1 MAGDPPR
8 EGEGVTMRAIQII
21 EWGTAAGGARVSD
34 PEPQGKLLLL
44 RVEAAGI

>member
-8 EGEGVTMRAIQII
+8 EGEGVTMRAMQII
-21 EWGTAAGGARVSD
+21 GGQPPEARVSD

>member
-8 EGEGVTMRAIQII
+8 EGEGVTMRAMQIV
-21 EWGTAAGGARVSD
+21 EWGQPPEAREY
-34 PEPQGKLLLL
+34 PTEPQGKLLLL